1 MRRSSFVRTVALA
14 AGVASVSCSSA
25 TAPSS
30 PAGRHPAALDASLG
44 AVISIA
50 SAPVASG
57 NFDVIVR
64 TVSGGGCERPAGIE
78 VEYVSGNEAIVVP
91 FVVNTSQACS
101 AILLSL
107 PLDYRVTLRFLSPG
121 PATIRVGG
129 YQLNVI
135 VGA

>member
-101 AILLSL
+101 AILA

-129 YQLNVI
+129 YQLNVL